1 MKFKTICILCAR
13 GGSKGIRNKNLKLV
27 DGKPLIYYPIK
38 AAQMSG
44 VVDNIVVSTDSKEIA
59 SYAKKVGAEV
69 PFLRPKKLSRDL
81 TTTEATLK
89 YSLLKY
95 EKIKKKKFDICVFL
109 TATDIFRKVS
119 WITKAVEILK
129 FNKKLESVFSGYKT
143 HKNFWELKNNKW
155 VRLKNWMRN
164 YSSRQV
170 RKHIV
175 REDTGI
181 ACASRAYLWRNGRRI
196 GDKVEII
203 QNNAPFTSIDI
214 HEPVDL
220 KMANFAMKIWKRN
233 LYK

>member
-1 MKFKTICILCAR
+1 MKLKTVCIICAR
-13 GGSKGIRNKNLKLV
+13 SGSKGIKNKNLKFV
-27 DGKPLIYYPIK
+27 DGKPLIFYPIK

-44 VVDNIVVSTDSKEIA
+44 VIDNIIVSTDSKKIA
-59 SYAKKVGAEV
+59 SYAKKIGAEV
-69 PFLRPKKLSRDL
+69 PFLRPKKLSGDL

-89 YSLLKY
+89 YSLLRY
-95 EKIKKKKFDICVFL
+95 EEIKNQKFDICVFL

-119 WITKAVEILK
+119 WITKSVKMLK
-129 FNKKLESVFSGYKT
+129 LNKELESVFSGHKT

-155 VRLKNWMRN
+155 VRLKSWMRN

-175 REDTGI
+175 REDTGL

-214 HEPVDL
+214 HESVDL
-220 KMANFAMKIWKRN
+220 KMANFAMKIWKKN
-233 LYK
+233 LSK

>member
-1 MKFKTICILCAR
+1 MKFLAVIPAR
-13 GGSKGIRNKNLKLV
+13 SGSKSIKDKNIILYKK
-27 DGKPLIYYPIK
+27 KPLICHSIQTAIK
-38 AAQMSG
+38 SKIINR
-44 VVDNIVVSTDSKEIA
+44 VIVSTDSEKYKKIA
-59 SYAKKVGAEV
+59 VKCGAEV
-69 PFLRPKKLSRDL
+69 PFLRPKKLSGDL
-81 TTTEATLK
+81 ITTEATLK

-95 EKIKKKKFDICVFL
+95 EEIKKKKFDICVFL

-119 WITKAVEILK
+119 WITKSVKILK
-129 FNKKLESVFSGYKT
+129 SNKKLESVFSGYKT

-155 VRLKNWMRN
+155 IRLRSWMRN
-164 YSSRQV
+164 YSSRQI
-170 RKHIV
+170 RRYIV

-181 ACASRAYLWRNGRRI
+181 ACASRAYLWRNGKRI

-214 HEPVDL
+214 HEPIDL

>member
-1 MKFKTICILCAR
+1 MKLKTVCIICAR
-13 GGSKGIRNKNLKLV
+13 SGSKGIKNKNLKLV
-27 DGKPLIYYPIK
+27 DGKPLIFYPIK

-44 VVDNIVVSTDSKEIA
+44 IIDNIIVSTDSKKIS
-59 SYAKKVGAEV
+59 SYAKKIGAEV
-69 PFLRPKKLSRDL
+69 PFLRPKKLSGDL

-95 EKIKKKKFDICVFL
+95 EEIKNQKFDICVFL
-109 TATDIFRKVS
+109 TAPDIFRKVS
-119 WITKAVEILK
+119 WITKSVKMLK
-129 FNKKLESVFSGYKT
+129 LNKELESVFSGHKT

-155 VRLKNWMRN
+155 VRLKSWMRN

-181 ACASRAYLWRNGRRI
+181 ACASRAYLWRNERRI

-214 HEPVDL
+214 HESIDL
-220 KMANFAMKIWKRN
+220 KMANFAMKIWKKN